1 MIHISQLMIMAYLE
15 GTCMCD
21 VGTDAFKLAE
31 KGLPPPSGGQPA
43 MGQHIHKRENTNRQ
57 KAQLCH
63 HFRIILSIYKQD

>member
-1 MIHISQLMIMAYLE
+1 
-15 GTCMCD
+15 MCD
-21 VGTDAFKLAE
+21 VGTDAFKLVE